1 MLATERHKNII
12 KNLQEHRMVKVT
24 ELSKTLNVTEETIRR
39 DLEKL
44 ELKHKL
50 KRTHGGAIPIVDRD
64 DDEIPFSDRKIMN
77 KKEKLEVAK
86 KAVSLINEK
95 DIIFLDASTT
105 ALYLARFLPN
115 MDLTVLTNSMPVA
128 IELAKNHKVKVML
141 TGGTV
146 SENSLSLVGPTA
158 IRSIEHFHV
167 DKTFFSCKGFDKEW
181 GVSDSNEQQA
191 NVKRRIIKN
200 SDEVILLID
209 HSKLGQKSFANID
222 DKNVLDYIV
231 VDKGANI
238 ALVENMLSK
247 HTKVII

>member
-1 MLATERHKNII
+1 MLATERHRNII
-12 KNLQEHRMVKVT
+12 KHLEENQIVKVT
-24 ELSKTLNVTEETIRR
+24 ELSKSLNVTEETIRR

-44 ELKHKL
+44 ETKNKL
-50 KRTHGGAIPIVDRD
+50 KRTHGGAVPLEDRD
-64 DDEIPFSDRKIMN
+64 DDEIPFSDRKILY
-77 KKEKLEVAK
+77 KKEKLEVAI
-86 KAVSLINEK
+86 KAVSLVVEK

-105 ALYLARFLPN
+105 ALYLSRLLPN
-115 MDLTVLTNSMPVA
+115 IELTILTNSMSVA
-128 IELAKNHKVKVML
+128 IELAKKPKVKVIL

-222 DKNVLDYIV
+222 DKKVLDYIV
-231 VDKGANI
+231 VDGSANI
-238 ALVENMLSK
+238 ELVNNMVSK